1 MSDRDTHPHS
11 CITVLSSSDRS
22 ERTRCAPSSP
32 PRPRPYLCV
41 GVKTERE
48 DNEEG
53 RRGRRG
59 GRGEKRGKEGSF
71 MVG

>member
-48 DNEEG
+48 DNKEV
-53 RRGRRG
+53 RRG

>member
-41 GVKTERE
+41 GVETERE
-48 DNEEG
+48 VNEE
-53 RRGRRG
+53 GRRG